1 MKIINLLFLIINF
14 ILCNTS
20 VNIVELETLNE
31 FGKFEVYLGYG
42 REMQKSSTLINIK
55 SEFSFTNP
63 LTYSPD
69 SSLTT
74 LSIGNTTLN
83 INKKTDILVQKLI
96 DTVHLPNAKL
106 KLDKFPFFHIIFK
119 KDSQISAL
127 GLSYQFDNDHIL
139 SYISYFGRG

>member
-1 MKIINLLFLIINF
+1 MKIIDLLFLIINF

-42 REMQKSSTLINIK
+42 REMQKSSTLIDIK

-96 DTVHLPNAKL
+96 DK
-106 KLDKFPFFHIIFK
+106 
-119 KDSQISAL
+119 SAFSKCKTEI
-127 GLSYQFDNDHIL
+127 G
-139 SYISYFGRG
+139 